1 MWFVSP
7 TNQEPRLAE
16 KGEKGER
23 AEIRLEVK
31 LIADV
36 GIIGKPNAGKST
48 LLAASSRA
56 RPKVADYPFTTTD
69 PVLGVVEMY
78 RDQFTMVEIPGLIE
92 GAHLGIGLGTRF
104 LRHAE
109 RTRVFIHLLDGL
121 SETPLGDWQATME
134 ELRLY
139 RADMAERLQITAV
152 TKLDVTEVRE
162 KELKLR
168 EELRGLGRP
177 VFFISAATGEG
188 VPELLGKT
196 LEILQGLPPREAPR
210 DQEEVLVIPPKEVV
224 AEKPRVE
231 RDGEIFV
238 VHSAQAERLA
248 ARVDLEDYRVRVQL
262 LRELT
267 RLGVVKALERAGV
280 KHGDFIRL
288 GGMELEW

>member
-1 MWFVSP
+1 
-7 TNQEPRLAE
+7 LAE
-16 KGEKGER
+16 KGEKGDR

-31 LIADV
+31 LIADI

-48 LLAASSRA
+48 LLAACSRA
-56 RPKVADYPFTTTD
+56 RPTVADYPFTTTD
-69 PVLGVVEMY
+69 PVLGVVEIH
-78 RDQFTMVEIPGLIE
+78 RDQFTVVEIPGLIE

-121 SETPLGDWQATME
+121 SENPLGDWQATME
-134 ELRLY
+134 ELWLY
-139 RADMAERLQITAV
+139 RADMAERPQIVAV

-162 KELKLR
+162 KEPKLQ
-168 EELRGLGRP
+168 EELQGLGCP

-196 LEILQGLPPREAPR
+196 LETLRGLPLREARRAP
-210 DQEEVLVIPPKEVV
+210 EEVPVIRPKGEV

-238 VHSAQAERLA
+238 VHSARAERLA

-267 RLGVVKALERAGV
+267 KLGVVKALERAGV
-280 KHGDFIRL
+280 KRGDFIRL
-288 GGMELEW
+288 GELELEW